1 MHHLT
6 VPLSSI
12 RLTANEASGETARA
26 IGLTPVRH
34 LQPPQRT
41 SLPPWHV
48 AFAHPMPTP
57 SGSHHP
63 LPRRR

>member
-1 MHHLT
+1 MSPAFL
-6 VPLSSI
+6 PLSSV
-12 RLTANEASGETARA
+12 RLTNNEATGDTSITVGMRPARF
-26 IGLTPVRH
+26 H
-34 LQPPQRT
+34 QPPQRA

-48 AFAHPMPTP
+48 AFAHPAQTP